1 MAAHRLI
8 LKVNAASFMAALD
21 ELDRLLAGRS
31 LQFEGERARKFS
43 QLFVDGVFDAAQLIH
58 TDGES
63 TTNSA
68 GDVLIPFEPSDIFLE
83 LLAVLRAGDCDGM
96 FV

>member
-1 MAAHRLI
+1 MPAPCII
-8 LKVNAASFMAALD
+8 LKVDAASFMAALD
-21 ELDRLLAGRS
+21 ELDGLLAGRS
-31 LQFEGERARKFS
+31 LQLEGDLARKFS
-43 QLFVDGVFDAAQLIH
+43 QLFVDGVFDAAQLIR

-63 TTNSA
+63 TANSA

-83 LLAVLRAGDCDGM
+83 LLSALRAGHCDRM